1 MIVTWALAL
10 GTALSLFTQ
19 IRILFFGVGESWYAK
34 PDAGA
39 LLISPADEDPVPPQ
53 DAWAD
58 DMVLAEGIARY
69 QDMVRPEVTHLLAS
83 WAGLRSFA
91 PDRAL
96 VLGPD
101 PDQPDFIWCAA
112 QGGYGFQTAPAA
124 AQLLAD
130 LAFGRPPEIASDVV
144 AQLKPERLRR

>member
-1 MIVTWALAL
+1 M
-10 GTALSLFTQ
+10 LF
-19 IRILFFGVGESWYAK
+19 GPGETWYAK

-39 LLISPADEDPVPPQ
+39 LLISPADEEPHPAQ

-58 DMVLAEGIARY
+58 DLVLAQGIARY
-69 QDMVRPEVTHLLAS
+69 QCHVTAPVTRMIAN

-91 PDRAL
+91 PDRQL

-101 PDQPDFIWCAA
+101 PARPSFIWCAA

-124 AQLLAD
+124 SQLIAD
-130 LAFGRPPEIASDVV
+130 LIAARPSVLGGDVV
-144 AQLKPERLRR
+144 ASLSPARFARD